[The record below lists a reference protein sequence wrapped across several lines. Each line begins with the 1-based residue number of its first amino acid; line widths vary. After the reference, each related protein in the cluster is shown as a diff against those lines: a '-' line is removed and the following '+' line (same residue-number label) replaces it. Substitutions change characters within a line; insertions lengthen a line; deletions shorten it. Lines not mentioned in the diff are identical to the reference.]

1 MNYIRHL
8 NGFFARLAED
18 KRMSSYHISLY
29 FSLFQQWNADR
40 FGQQFVITRTET
52 MEISRLGSVN
62 TYARCMKELS
72 EWGYIRYIPS
82 SNLHSGSRVSCIRFD
97 TASDTAANTENDLAR
112 NTGIENDT
120 AADTASD
127 TGRNSGI
134 SSNLIND
141 TASDTARNTG
151 IENDTATDTGT
162 DTARNTGN
170 SSDLINDTATDT
182 GTDTGIENDT
192 TRNTGTDT
200 ASDTASDTRISSNLK
215 SDTARNT
222 ASDKIEGAGIKN
234 DTARNTATDTP
245 FINSLNK
252 NKQEEESVRR
262 NQKFEIDENE
272 KKQKRFR
279 TTNSQNLPDEKSQVP
294 DLSETEHFFEQNQFP
309 RSEAQKFYA
318 HYQSSGWKTGDQM
331 KILSWQAVARKWMNN
346 TQSFKTDEREPNQ
359 IGTSKL
365 SVTVNKDYS
374 EPL

>member
-29 FSLFQQWNADR
+29 FALFQQWNADR
-40 FGQQFVITRTET
+40 FGDQFVITRAET

-97 TASDTAANTENDLAR
+97 TASDTASNTGTDTAT

-120 AADTASD
+120 AGDTASD
-127 TGRNSGI
+127 TGRN
-134 SSNLIND
+134 
-141 TASDTARNTG
+141 
-151 IENDTATDTGT
+151 TGT
-162 DTARNTGN
+162 

-182 GTDTGIENDT
+182 ASNTGIKNDT
-192 TRNTGTDT
+192 ADDTGTDT
-200 ASDTASDTRISSNLK
+200 ARDTGISSDLK
-215 SDTARNT
+215 SDTGRNT
-222 ASDKIEGAGIKN
+222 AGEIIEGAGIKS

-262 NQKFEIDENE
+262 NQKFDIDENE
-272 KKQKRFR
+272 KKQKSLRK
-279 TTNSQNLPDEKSQVP
+279 TNTKNLPEEKSPVP
-294 DLSETEHFFEQNQFP
+294 DLSETEQFFEQNQFP

-346 TQSFKTDEREPNQ
+346 TQSFKPDEREPNQ
-359 IGTSKL
+359 VGISKL
-365 SVTVNKDYS
+365 SVTVNKNYS

>member
-29 FSLFQQWNADR
+29 FALFQQWNADR
-40 FGQQFVITRTET
+40 FGEQFVITRAET
-52 MEISRLGSVN
+52 MEMSRLGSVN

-72 EWGYIRYIPS
+72 QWGYIRYIAS
-82 SNLHSGSRVSCIRFD
+82 SNIHSGSRVSCIRFD
-97 TASDTAANTENDLAR
+97 TASDTA
-112 NTGIENDT
+112 
-120 AADTASD
+120 
-127 TGRNSGI
+127 
-134 SSNLIND
+134 SN
-141 TASDTARNTG
+141 
-151 IENDTATDTGT
+151 
-162 DTARNTGN
+162 
-170 SSDLINDTATDT
+170 T

-192 TRNTGTDT
+192 TGDTGTVTGRNTGTSSNLINDTATDTARNTGIKNDTARNTGTDT
-200 ASDTASDTRISSNLK
+200 GRNTSTSSNLINNTAADTARNTSIENDTAGDTGTDTAGDTGTSSDLK

-222 ASDKIEGAGIKN
+222 AGDKIEGAGIKN
-234 DTARNTATDTP
+234 DTARNTGTDTP

-252 NKQEEESVRR
+252 NKQEEKSVRR
-262 NQKFEIDENE
+262 NQKFDIDENE

-279 TTNSQNLPDEKSQVP
+279 TTNSENLPEEKSPVP
-294 DLSETEHFFEQNQFP
+294 DLSEVERFFEQNQFP

-331 KILSWQAVARKWMNN
+331 KIISWQAVARKWMNN
-346 TQSFKTDEREPNQ
+346 TQSFKPDERESNQ
-359 IGTSKL
+359 VGTSKL